1 MSAKKAKKDDPLDFE
16 AAMARLEETV
26 RRLETG
32 DAPLEESLAD
42 FEKGVA
48 LVRSLHARLDSVQ
61 ARIEELTGDGE
72 GIVRRRVAT
81 PADDPDADES
91 QDP

>member
-1 MSAKKAKKDDPLDFE
+1 MSARKTKKDEAPDFE
-16 AAMARLEETV
+16 ATMARLEETV

-48 LVRSLHARLDSVQ
+48 LVRTLHARLDSVQ
-61 ARIEELTGDGE
+61 ARIEELTRDGE
-72 GIVRRRVAT
+72 GVAARRLSTVST
-81 PADDPDADES
+81 DPEPDES
-91 QDP
+91 EDP